1 MRKGSK
7 TNSARALRRRMT
19 DAELRIWYLLRG
31 RHLVGFKFRRQHPI
45 GPYVVDFVCLEQKLV
60 IELDGGQHASDPN
73 DLRRDA
79 FLQRNGFRVL
89 RFWNNEA
96 LSHTAAVCESI
107 LRAASV
113 TPSPRRVRGQAE
125 GC

>member
-1 MRKGSK
+1 MRKGSR

-19 DAELRIWYLLRG
+19 DAERRIWYFLRG
-31 RHLVGFKFRRQHPI
+31 RQLADFKFRRQHPI
-45 GPYVVDFVCLEQKLV
+45 GPYVVDFVCLAHKLV
-60 IELDGGQHASDPN
+60 IELDGSQHADAAN
-73 DLRRDA
+73 DRRRDA
-79 FLQRNGFRVL
+79 FLQREGYRVL

-107 LRAASV
+107 LRTALAP
-113 TPSPRRVRGQAE
+113 PSPRRVRGQAE

>member
-19 DAELRIWYLLRG
+19 DAERRIWYFLRG
-31 RHLVGFKFRRQHPI
+31 RHLLGFKFRRQHPI
-45 GPYVVDFVCLEQKLV
+45 GPYVVDFVCLAHKLV
-60 IELDGGQHASDPN
+60 IELDGSQHATDPN
-73 DLRRDA
+73 DRHRDA
-79 FLQRNGFRVL
+79 FLHRNGFCVL

-107 LRAASV
+107 LCAASV

>member
-7 TNSARALRRRMT
+7 TSSARALRRRMT
-19 DAELRIWYLLRG
+19 EAERRIWYLLRG
-31 RHLVGFKFRRQHPI
+31 RHLADFKFRRQHPI
-45 GPYVVDFVCLEQKLV
+45 GPYVVDFVCLAHKLV
-60 IELDGGQHASDPN
+60 IELDGSQHATDPN

-79 FLQRNGFRVL
+79 FLHRSGYRVL

-113 TPSPRRVRGQAE
+113 IPSPRRVRGQAE

>member
-1 MRKGSK
+1 VRKGSK
-7 TNSARALRRRMT
+7 TSTARALRRRMT
-19 DAELRIWYLLRG
+19 DAEQRIWYFLRG

-45 GPYVVDFVCLEQKLV
+45 GPYVVDFVCLAHKLV
-60 IELDGGQHASDPN
+60 VELDGGQHASDPN

-79 FLQRNGFRVL
+79 FLQRNGYRVL

-96 LSHTAAVCESI
+96 LSNTSVVCESI
-107 LRAASV
+107 LRAV
-113 TPSPRRVRGQAE
+113 LVEPSPRRVRGQAE

>member
-7 TNSARALRRRMT
+7 TNTARALRRRMT
-19 DAELRIWYLLRG
+19 EAERRIWYFLRS

-45 GPYVVDFVCLEQKLV
+45 GPYDVDFACLAHKLV
-60 IELDGGQHASDPN
+60 IELDGSQHATDPN

-79 FLQRNGFRVL
+79 FLHRNGYRVL

-107 LRAASV
+107 LRAALA

>member
-19 DAELRIWYLLRG
+19 EAERRIWYFLRG

-45 GPYVVDFVCLEQKLV
+45 GPYVVDFVCLAHKLV
-60 IELDGGQHASDPN
+60 IELDGSQHAADPN

-79 FLQRNGFRVL
+79 FLHRNGYRVL

-107 LRAASV
+107 LRAVGV